1 MSAAEIAAALVA
13 KLDETARAEGS
24 VVLASVAMETLSQEP
39 VARIEASVQRKT
51 RTLIFTAAEAF
62 AANGARVATAS
73 AIHRIVEQP

>member
-1 MSAAEIAAALVA
+1 MNAAEIAAALVA
-13 KLDETARAEGS
+13 KLDETARAEGR

-62 AANGARVATAS
+62 AAGGARVATAS
-73 AIHRIVEQP
+73 AIHRLMEQT